1 MSRLQK
7 LAIATLSVTVALF
20 TVGGLVRA
28 TGSGLGCPGWPRCY
42 GHWFPPFGQHGI
54 LLQHALVEYSHRFTT
69 VLATVLIVWLVV
81 EAWRVPSAR
90 RAPVAWGA
98 TFAVP
103 LLLLQAG
110 LGAAVVK
117 SGLNPALVTIHY
129 ANAMLLLAC
138 LVFTTVA
145 AFVDLR
151 AFKATGVHRRFA
163 AHALGMTVAT
173 FGVIL
178 LGTFVRGEDAG
189 LAFPDWPLMSGRA
202 IPTLASAPAWAMFL
216 HRAAV
221 LLVFIG
227 IVGMAAR
234 AWNRERDRPPVRL
247 LALTAAGLFVVQAL
261 IGAAIVWSH
270 LSPGARAA
278 HEAVGGLVWAA
289 LVATTVLAYRLAPT
303 GMEAIRAQARHDAKT
318 AAPIAGGAAV
328 LSLPMHEATS
338 PLSAASIRDKAGAY
352 VALTKPRIIIL
363 LLITTVPAMILAQG
377 GWPSIWLVLAT
388 LAGGTLAAGGANVIN
403 CYVDRDIDSVM
414 RRTRRRPLP
423 AHQVPPL
430 GALTFG
436 IALSVVAF
444 AFLWVT
450 TNLLAASLAVAA
462 IAFYVFVYT
471 LWMKRSTPQN
481 IVIGGAAG
489 AVPALV
495 GWAAVTGRVGLPAVI
510 LFLIV
515 FYWTPPHFWAL
526 SMRYEADYRAAGVP
540 MMPVVRG
547 TNETT
552 RLIVLYSFVL
562 VALTLLLFPVAQ
574 LGGLYLAT
582 AMGLGGWF
590 IAKAIKLRRDPSIPE
605 AMRLFHFSNTY
616 LALLFAAVAVDTI
629 LRAAVGGAA

>member
-7 LAIATLSVTVALF
+7 LAIATLSVTIALF

-42 GHWFPPFGQHGI
+42 GYWFPPFGQHGSA
-54 LLQHALVEYSHRFTT
+54 LQHALIEYSHRFTT
-69 VLATVLIVWLVV
+69 VLATVLIVWLVF
-81 EAWRVPSAR
+81 EAWRHPSAR

-98 TFAVP
+98 TAALP

-151 AFKATGVHRRFA
+151 QYRATGSHRRFA
-163 AHALGMTVAT
+163 AHAAGMTAAT
-173 FGVIL
+173 FVVIL
-178 LGTFVRGEDAG
+178 LGTYVRGEDAG

-221 LLVFIG
+221 LLVFVG
-227 IVGMAAR
+227 IVGMAMR
-234 AWNRERDRPPVRL
+234 AWNRERDRPPVRY
-247 LALTAAGLFVVQAL
+247 LALTAGALFVAQAI

-270 LSPGARAA
+270 LSPAARAA

-303 GMEAIRAQARHDAKT
+303 AMEAIRAQARHDART
-318 AAPIAGGAAV
+318 AAPIAGGAAE
-328 LSLPMHEATS
+328 LSLPLHEVRS
-338 PLSAASIRDKAGAY
+338 PIDVAGLRDRVGAY

-363 LLITTVPAMILAQG
+363 LLITTVPAMILAEG
-377 GWPSIWLVLAT
+377 GWPSLWLILAT

-403 CYVDRDIDSVM
+403 CYVDRDIDAVM

-423 AHQVPPL
+423 AHQVPPM

-436 IALSVVAF
+436 IALSIVAF
-444 AFLWVT
+444 AFLWLT
-450 TNLLAASLAVAA
+450 TNLPAATLAVAA
-462 IAFYVFVYT
+462 IVFYVFVYT

-495 GWAAVTGRVGLPAVI
+495 GWAAVTGRVGLPAVV

-574 LGGLYLAT
+574 LGALYLAT
-582 AMGLGGWF
+582 ALVLGAWF
-590 IAKAIKLRRDPSIPE
+590 ILKAIQLRREPTIAQ
-605 AMRLFHFSNTY
+605 AMRLFHFSNSY
-616 LALLFAAVAVDTI
+616 LALLFAAVAVDTL

>member
-7 LAIATLSVTVALF
+7 LAIATLSVTIALF

-28 TGSGLGCPGWPRCY
+28 TSSGLGCPGWPRCY
-42 GHWFPPFGQHGI
+42 GHWFPPFGQHGTA
-54 LLQHALVEYSHRFTT
+54 LQHALIEYSHRFTT
-69 VLATVLIVWLVV
+69 VLATVLIVWLLV
-81 EAWRVPSAR
+81 EAWRHPSAR

-98 TFAVP
+98 TAAVP
-103 LLLLQAG
+103 LLLIQAG

-151 AFKATGVHRRFA
+151 PYRATGTHRRFA
-163 AHALGMTVAT
+163 AHAAGMTAAT
-173 FGVIL
+173 FVVIL
-178 LGTFVRGEDAG
+178 LGTYVRGEDAG

-221 LLVFIG
+221 LLVFVG
-227 IVGMAAR
+227 IVAMAMR

-247 LALTAAGLFVVQAL
+247 LALTAGALFVAQAI

-303 GMEAIRAQARHDAKT
+303 GVEAIRAQARHDARA
-318 AAPIAGGAAV
+318 AAPIAGGAAA
-328 LSLPMHEATS
+328 LSVPLREARS
-338 PLSAASIRDKAGAY
+338 PVDAAGLRDRIGAY

-363 LLITTVPAMILAQG
+363 LLITTVPAMILAEG
-377 GWPSIWLVLAT
+377 GWPSLWLILAT

-403 CYVDRDIDSVM
+403 CYVDRDIDAVM

-436 IALSVVAF
+436 IALSIVAF
-444 AFLWVT
+444 AFLWLT
-450 TNLLAASLAVAA
+450 TNLLAATLAVAA
-462 IAFYVFVYT
+462 IVFYVFVYT

-495 GWAAVTGRVGLPAVI
+495 GWAAVTGRVGLPAVV

-574 LGGLYLAT
+574 LGALYLAT
-582 AMGLGGWF
+582 ALVLGAWF
-590 IAKAIKLRRDPSIPE
+590 ILKAIQLRREPTIAQ
-605 AMRLFHFSNTY
+605 AMRLFHFSNSY
-616 LALLFAAVAVDTI
+616 LALLFAAVAVDTL